1 MPPPSNSGAAAWDV
15 GPPGLEQSVA
25 PIVEDGAGLV
35 PGVVISVA
43 PSGMPVGATG
53 TPGPMTRGDAA
64 PSGDVPAPP
73 TCAEAELPPRRETA
87 KAAITRCIFMAV
99 NLLLQHLNSPRWP
112 QPRASARLCK
122 GPAIRRR
129 RDARRLVER
138 RGERARFAVADG
150 HSDIRH
156 RRRGLRQQQLGAFDA
171 TAVVISM
178 RRHAERLLEG
188 PAEIIRAQANEPRE
202 SRERYRLGEM
212 LLDVGSDR
220 ALLPGGEAT
229 LRGNLGAD
237 APALSRTSS
246 CARTVPRASK

>member
-1 MPPPSNSGAAAWDV
+1 
-15 GPPGLEQSVA
+15 
-25 PIVEDGAGLV
+25 
-35 PGVVISVA
+35 
-43 PSGMPVGATG
+43 
-53 TPGPMTRGDAA
+53 MTRGDAA
-64 PSGDVPAPP
+64 PSGDVPTPP
-73 TCAEAELPPRRETA
+73 TCAETELPLRRETA
-87 KAAITRCIFMAV
+87 KAAITRCIFMRV
-99 NLLLQHLNSPRWP
+99 NLLRHLNSPRWP
-112 QPRASARLCK
+112 QPRDSARLYK

-156 RRRGLRQQQLGAFDA
+156 RRRGLRQQKLGAFDA

-188 PAEIIRAQANEPRE
+188 PAEIIRAQANQPRE

-220 ALLPGGEAT
+220 SLLPGGEAT
-229 LRGNLGAD
+229 LRGNLD
-237 APALSRTSS
+237 A
-246 CARTVPRASK
+246 